1 MITPQQE
8 VPQLAKAL
16 GLSVPLYLK
25 REDLHPYGSH
35 KGRSIPIMIEQY
47 AKGGA
52 TRFAISSSGNAA
64 LAALMY
70 INEYN
75 QKFTEGPLN
84 LQIYVGENI
93 SDEKYQ
99 TLSHFAQKNDLAS
112 RDVISITK
120 TDRPKQTVHMLDKRG
135 EAKSLRQSQD
145 PMATIGYHE
154 LANELLE
161 IPNLG
166 AIFIPTSSGTTAEG
180 LNEVFKNRVQIH
192 IAQTTHIHPMSE
204 EFDSNFTPSEVS
216 LADAIV
222 DTVALRKDKV
232 SQVIKESGGSG
243 WVIGNDLIRKSIDLL
258 KEYAGLEASANAVL
272 SIASITK
279 ATENGWEQTGSI
291 VAIITGR

>member
-25 REDLHPYGSH
+25 REDLHQYGSH

-135 EAKSLRQSQD
+135 EAIS
-145 PMATIGYHE
+145 
-154 LANELLE
+154 
-161 IPNLG
+161 
-166 AIFIPTSSGTTAEG
+166 
-180 LNEVFKNRVQIH
+180 
-192 IAQTTHIHPMSE
+192 
-204 EFDSNFTPSEVS
+204 
-216 LADAIV
+216 
-222 DTVALRKDKV
+222 LRKDKV